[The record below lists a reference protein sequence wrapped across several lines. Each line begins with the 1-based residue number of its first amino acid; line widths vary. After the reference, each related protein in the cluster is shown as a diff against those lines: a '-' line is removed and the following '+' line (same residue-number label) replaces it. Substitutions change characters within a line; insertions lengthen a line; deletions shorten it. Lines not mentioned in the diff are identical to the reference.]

1 LKISRRVVISI
12 LVTAIVLFAGM
23 LLWPFILNNI
33 IQPIA
38 LVAWIL
44 LRVLFLSVDQKY
56 FWTAVILVVVIFLF
70 RILPHEQAE
79 SQLDSFPVGN
89 ATITNI
95 GYWRILFI
103 YHDQNVR
110 NEKTL
115 KLELAHLLTS
125 LYASKQRA
133 ATKFDIYEAL
143 RKGEIPIPP
152 HLHSFLFSEGSQESG
167 RWVKRFFQ
175 SVQKTPRKW
184 IRQWTG
190 QEKAEHHQIIDE
202 TLSFMEATLEIKND
216 K

>member
-1 LKISRRVVISI
+1 MNISRRVVIST
-12 LVTAIVLFAGM
+12 LVTAIALFAGM
-23 LLWPFILNNI
+23 LFWPFILNNI

-44 LRVLFLSVDQKY
+44 LRVMFLSIDQKY

-70 RILPHEQAE
+70 RLLPHEQAE
-79 SQLDSFPVGN
+79 SQLNSYPVGN

-110 NEKTL
+110 DEKTL

-125 LYASKQRA
+125 LYASKQHA

-143 RKGEIPIPP
+143 RKGENSHASTPSFF
-152 HLHSFLFSEGSQESG
+152 SFLGAIAGIGVVDKKVFPIASKNSPKMDPSMDG
-167 RWVKRFFQ
+167 
-175 SVQKTPRKW
+175 
-184 IRQWTG
+184 TG
-190 QEKAEHHQIIDE
+190 K
-202 TLSFMEATLEIKND
+202 S
-216 K
+216 

>member
-1 LKISRRVVISI
+1 MKISRRAVISI
-12 LVTAIVLFAGM
+12 LVTAIALFAGM
-23 LLWPFILNNI
+23 LFWPFILNNI

-44 LRVLFLSVDQKY
+44 LRVLFLSIDQKY

-70 RILPHEQAE
+70 RLLPHEQAE
-79 SQLDSFPVGN
+79 SQLDSYPVRN
-89 ATITNI
+89 ATITTI

-110 NEKTL
+110 DEKTL
-115 KLELAHLLTS
+115 KRELAHLLTS

-143 RKGEIPIPP
+143 RKGEIPIPQ
-152 HLHSFLFSEGSQESG
+152 HLHSFLFSEEPQESG
-167 RWVKRFFQ
+167 RWIKKFFR
-175 SVQKTPRKW
+175 SLQKTPRKW
-184 IRQWTG
+184 ISQWTG
-190 QEKAEHHQIIDE
+190 QEKAEHNRIIDE

-216 K
+216 R